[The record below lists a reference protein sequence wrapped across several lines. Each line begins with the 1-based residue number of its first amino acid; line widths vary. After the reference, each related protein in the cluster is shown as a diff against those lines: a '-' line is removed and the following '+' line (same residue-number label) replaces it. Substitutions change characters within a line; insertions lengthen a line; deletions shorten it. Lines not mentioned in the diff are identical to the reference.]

1 MMTDFYMM
9 VSIWYVLSAI
19 AGNKDIT
26 IMHPQFKCNGCKRDT
41 EFLWLNE
48 IDTPEGFKA
57 YQCMDCGCVGVK
69 NVVEALHIPDS
80 DICRC
85 DKCGGWKFEAVV
97 CHTCQL
103 IGAK

>member
-1 MMTDFYMM
+1 
-9 VSIWYVLSAI
+9 
-19 AGNKDIT
+19 
-26 IMHPQFKCNGCKRDT
+26 
-41 EFLWLNE
+41 
-48 IDTPEGFKA
+48 
-57 YQCMDCGCVGVK
+57 
-69 NVVEALHIPDS
+69 LHIPDS

>member
-1 MMTDFYMM
+1 MTGSYILVISWFA
-9 VSIWYVLSAI
+9 LSVTV
-19 AGNKDIT
+19 GNKKFI
-26 IMHPQFKCNGCKRDT
+26 IMHPRFKCNGCKRDT
-41 EFLWLNE
+41 EFLWLDE
-48 IDTPEGFKA
+48 LDTPKGFKA

-80 DICRC
+80 EICRC